1 MTGEENARTKENM
14 LIIVI
19 EKAISDPPFNSASVL
34 LSGRLLVCAAKETFL
49 CVPVSAGNEKTSGDE
64 MFDDILGVMNGSEQ
78 TGRTQR
84 CHFSGIKWDQ
94 VFYSHFPPDTTG
106 ARFPPSSSFVVTWPL
121 PSSLQHFLEN
131 SLKMGSCHK
140 MKQTHN

>member
-19 EKAISDPPFNSASVL
+19 EKAISEPPFNPASVL

-49 CVPVSAGNEKTSGDE
+49 CVPVSAGNEKTSGEE
-64 MFDDILGVMNGSEQ
+64 MFDHVLGVMNGSEQ
-78 TGRTQR
+78 TGRMQR

-94 VFYSHFPPDTTG
+94 VFYSHFPPDTTR
-106 ARFPPSSSFVVTWPL
+106 ARFPPSSS
-121 PSSLQHFLEN
+121 SSSPGLFPPAC
-131 SLKMGSCHK
+131 S
-140 MKQTHN
+140 TF